1 MEVTKKE
8 KEQEKPKGQEANRGK
23 ISPALI
29 EELMKD
35 YREPSDLTGP
45 GGIIEELQKRLY
57 ERVLGTELTHH
68 LGYAKGEAP
77 KKEEGQEPSNH
88 RNGSSK
94 KTLISEGGHLAI
106 EVPRDRAGEFEPQFI
121 RKGQKRFGGFDAKI
135 IAMYAQGMSV
145 REIRR
150 FLEEQYKV
158 EVSHD
163 LISVVTDSVIEDAL
177 EWQNR
182 PLDTMYP
189 VVFFDALRVK
199 IRDEGT
205 VRNKAV
211 YLALAIGRDG
221 TKEVLGLWIQQ
232 NEGAKF
238 WLGVMNELHNR
249 GLKDILVAVID
260 GLKGFPEA
268 ILAIYPDCEIQ
279 TCIVHLIRNSLS
291 FCSWKDRKAVAG
303 ELKKIYSAETAELA
317 AKRLDD
323 FERGPY
329 GKKIPAIVQ
338 CWRRVWEQVIP
349 FYGYPHEMRKI
360 IYTTNAI
367 ESLHMQIRK
376 VIKTRGHFP
385 SDEAATKLIYLVLRD
400 VTKKWTNAPITW
412 KLAATQFA
420 MRFGE
425 RFFAVDI

>member
-1 MEVTKKE
+1 
-8 KEQEKPKGQEANRGK
+8 
-23 ISPALI
+23 
-29 EELMKD
+29 
-35 YREPSDLTGP
+35 
-45 GGIIEELQKRLY
+45 
-57 ERVLGTELTHH
+57 
-68 LGYAKGEAP
+68 
-77 KKEEGQEPSNH
+77 
-88 RNGSSK
+88 
-94 KTLISEGGHLAI
+94 LISEGGHLAI

-182 PLDTMYP
+182 PLDAMYP

-249 GLKDILVAVID
+249 GLKDILVGVID

-291 FCSWKDRKAVAG
+291 FCSWKDRKPVAA